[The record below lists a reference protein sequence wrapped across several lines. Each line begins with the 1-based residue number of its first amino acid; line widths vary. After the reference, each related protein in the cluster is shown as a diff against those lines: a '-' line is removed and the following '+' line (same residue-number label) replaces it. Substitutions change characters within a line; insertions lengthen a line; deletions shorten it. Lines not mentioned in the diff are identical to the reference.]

1 MNAQNVTLVVFSV
14 MISQLGVLIVI
25 LVFRCLLATVLSQMQ
40 MLINSKMTML
50 NPSPRHLIQN
60 V

>member
-25 LVFRCLLATVLSQMQ
+25 LVFRCLQDTVLSQMQ

>member
-25 LVFRCLLATVLSQMQ
+25 LVFRCLQATVLSQMQ